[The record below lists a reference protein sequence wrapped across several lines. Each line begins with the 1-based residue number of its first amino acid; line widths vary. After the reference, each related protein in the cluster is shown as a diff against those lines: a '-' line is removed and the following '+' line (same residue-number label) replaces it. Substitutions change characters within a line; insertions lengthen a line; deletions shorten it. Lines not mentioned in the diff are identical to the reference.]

1 MALRSNQETWGSVTK
16 ALHWLIALAIVGI
29 FVWRVFDAGRNEEK
43 IKRVEDALTNIR
55 RAAEARAQERS
66 KPTNAEDDIWNRDN
80 WGAR

>member
-1 MALRSNQETWGSVTK
+1 MFDPVQWKL
-16 ALHWLIALAIVGI
+16 WLIGAGIALVFVGI

-43 IKRVEDALTNIR
+43 IKRVEDALGNIR

-66 KPTNAEDDIWNRDN
+66 KPTDVEHDPWNRDN

>member
-1 MALRSNQETWGSVTK
+1 MFNLAQWKLWLTAAGVALVF
-16 ALHWLIALAIVGI
+16 IGI

-43 IKRVEDALTNIR
+43 IKRVEDAMANIR

-66 KPTNAEDDIWNRDN
+66 KPTNVEDDPWNRDN